1 MMRVLVVG
9 AGIAGLALGA
19 LLARQGKQVLLVERQ
34 GEGADLGYVIALWP
48 QGTRVLHALD
58 GAHAAFDRQSEP
70 MLGYRLLGGAGRRVG
85 TWDARE
91 LTARFEPVGCIERA
105 RLIELL
111 QQAARG
117 VELRRGL
124 SVERLASSAA
134 GVEVELSD
142 GARERFDAVIGADG
156 LHSRVRELLFGRLA
170 ERDTGWGCF
179 AWWGDAVAA
188 PGETSEC
195 WGPGAF
201 LGVYP
206 CREQVGIIAGAP
218 LASLQA
224 DRPAG
229 RAERL
234 RRLLA
239 PFGSLPLDALLARLP
254 RDDEALYLWR
264 MSDVRAPRWNAG
276 RVALV
281 GDAAAAFL
289 PTAGIGASMALESAA
304 VLADEVSRSDA
315 AHVADALALYA
326 RRRRRR
332 VLAAQQQSRW
342 LARLVFVRSR
352 ALCALR
358 DRALRR
364 VSLRRMIGPI
374 YEQLETPT

>member
-1 MMRVLVVG
+1 
-9 AGIAGLALGA
+9 
-19 LLARQGKQVLLVERQ
+19 
-34 GEGADLGYVIALWP
+34 
-48 QGTRVLHALD
+48 
-58 GAHAAFDRQSEP
+58 
-70 MLGYRLLGGAGRRVG
+70 
-85 TWDARE
+85 
-91 LTARFEPVGCIERA
+91 
-105 RLIELL
+105 
-111 QQAARG
+111 
-117 VELRRGL
+117 
-124 SVERLASSAA
+124 
-134 GVEVELSD
+134 
-142 GARERFDAVIGADG
+142 
-156 LHSRVRELLFGRLA
+156 
-170 ERDTGWGCF
+170 
-179 AWWGDAVAA
+179 
-188 PGETSEC
+188 
-195 WGPGAF
+195 
-201 LGVYP
+201 
-206 CREQVGIIAGAP
+206 
-218 LASLQA
+218 
-224 DRPAG
+224 
-229 RAERL
+229 
-234 RRLLA
+234 
-239 PFGSLPLDALLARLP
+239 
-254 RDDEALYLWR
+254 

>member
-179 AWWGDAVAA
+179 AWWGDAA
-188 PGETSEC
+188 
-195 WGPGAF
+195 
-201 LGVYP
+201 LG
-206 CREQVGIIAGAP
+206 R
-218 LASLQA
+218 
-224 DRPAG
+224 AG
-229 RAERL
+229 RDQRVLGAGRL
-234 RRLLA
+234 SRRLSV
-239 PFGSLPLDALLARLP
+239 P
-254 RDDEALYLWR
+254 
-264 MSDVRAPRWNAG
+264 
-276 RVALV
+276 
-281 GDAAAAFL
+281 
-289 PTAGIGASMALESAA
+289 
-304 VLADEVSRSDA
+304 
-315 AHVADALALYA
+315 
-326 RRRRRR
+326 
-332 VLAAQQQSRW
+332 
-342 LARLVFVRSR
+342 
-352 ALCALR
+352 
-358 DRALRR
+358 
-364 VSLRRMIGPI
+364 
-374 YEQLETPT
+374 